1 MNKKIWA
8 AVLAAAVTLTSAVTI
23 PYNEAQ
29 LVMAAPQNSNSGSEV
44 EDTSTD
50 GRTTA
55 GGFTFRV
62 SGKEATITGYGGS
75 MKELEIPTK
84 ITLTQTTGSGTGTGT
99 GTTTGGNTG
108 SSTQNPNTTTTEY
121 DVVAIADH
129 AFSGNLGIEKLTMS
143 GGTNKD
149 GKVFGIRTIGE
160 RAFFACHDLN
170 TVEIAS
176 TTTSIGKYAF
186 SDCVAL
192 NSMKV
197 GDGNQRYKVI
207 DNALYYYTATP
218 GTGEYTLVQ
227 YPLANTAAD
236 YKVPDAVSTT
246 LTEIADGAFWGAPS
260 LETITIP
267 ESVKKI
273 GDSAFTECKKLKS
286 IVLPVGLTSLGTEAF
301 KGDVALTEITI
312 PAGVTT
318 INPGTFQGCESL
330 NKVNMTNDL
339 KIIGNRAFSG
349 CKSLTDFVVPGNVTT
364 LGDQSFANCE
374 ALHEIT
380 IPMRTTSIG
389 SGVFTGTKVTV
400 LCHNGSQ
407 AAVYAAANGL
417 TAERTY
423 TVSFYTNSTYSNLIS
438 SQEIVEGKD
447 AVPPEVPGRD
457 GYRMSWSGTY
467 TAIKQDTRVYQVWDK
482 QFDVTFVDGYNDRSE
497 VVHVDEGE
505 IAVPP
510 AWTMNGY
517 TLSWDADLTDYVT
530 TDFTVH
536 AIWRNNSTGTTIGP
550 NAVRP
555 VAKGTDITKGNN
567 LYKVSS
573 NNPGNPTVKFV
584 GLVNENVSSVTIP
597 ETVSS
602 GGVRYR
608 VTLISSN
615 ALNGNKSVSSVVI
628 NKNMKQISAKAFYN
642 CPKLKKIKLKSKNIV
657 NMNNKAFGK
666 IHSKAKFYTYNS
678 QMEKYRTM
686 LKNAGVKKPSIKRL

>member
-1 MNKKIWA
+1 MNKRIWVA
-8 AVLAAAVTLTSAVTI
+8 ALAAAVTLTSAVKI
-23 PYNEAQ
+23 PYEEA
-29 LVMAAPQNSNSGSEV
+29 LAVMAAQQNAGSGSEV

-62 SGKEATITGYGGS
+62 TGKEATITGYGGS
-75 MKELEIPTK
+75 MKELAIPTK
-84 ITLTQTTGSGTGTGT
+84 ITVTQTNTTGSGS
-99 GTTTGGNTG
+99 TTGGNTG
-108 SSTQNPNTTTTEY
+108 GSASNTTTTEY
-121 DVVAIADH
+121 DVVAIADN
-129 AFSGNLGIEKLTMS
+129 AFSGNLGIEKLTMA
-143 GGTNKD
+143 GGTDKD

-227 YPLANTAAD
+227 YPLANSAAD
-236 YKVPDAVSTT
+236 YKVPDAVSST
-246 LTEIADGAFWGAPS
+246 LTEIADGAFWGAPT

-273 GDSAFTECKKLKS
+273 GDGAFAESKKLKT

-301 KGDVALTEITI
+301 KGDSSLAEITI

-330 NKVNMTNDL
+330 SKVNMTNDL
-339 KIIGNRAFSG
+339 KIIGNRAFLG

-364 LGDQSFANCE
+364 LGDQAFANCE

-380 IPMRTTSIG
+380 VPMRTTSIG

-423 TVSFYTNSTYSNLIS
+423 TVSFYTNSTYANLIS

-447 AVPPEVPGRD
+447 AVPPNVEGRD

-467 TAIKQDTRVYQVWDK
+467 TAIKQDTRVYQIWTK
-482 QFDVTFVDGYNDRSE
+482 QFNVNFVDSFNERSE
-497 VVHVDEGE
+497 VVQVDEGG
-505 IAVPP
+505 IVVPP

-530 TDFTVH
+530 TDLTVH
-536 AIWRNNSTGTTIGP
+536 AIWRNNSNGTTIGA
-550 NAVRP
+550 NAAKP
-555 VAKGTDITKGNN
+555 AAKGTDIQKGNN

-573 NNPGNPTVKFV
+573 TNPGNPTVKFV
-584 GLVNENVSSVTIP
+584 GLANANVSSVNIP
-597 ETVSS
+597 ETISS
-602 GGVRYR
+602 GGVSYR

-615 ALNGNKSVSSVVI
+615 ALNGNKSITSVVL
-628 NKNMKQISAKAFYN
+628 NKNMKSISAKAFYN
-642 CPKLKKIKLKSKNIV
+642 CPKLKKVKLKSKNIIK
-657 NMNNKAFGK
+657 MNNKAFGK

-678 QMEKYRTM
+678 QIDRYRAM
-686 LKNAGVKKPSIKRL
+686 LKNAGVKKPTVKKL